1 MVYSLHSINKYLKIS
16 MININLEKIKIHFY
30 IYNNIFE
37 GKCQNSFYYV
47 ESIFLNSIENT
58 VSLIFPAFPYLRW
71 FFSSAFSLY
80 IKCVDS
86 IDTLNLRT

>member
-1 MVYSLHSINKYLKIS
+1 MLINNY
-16 MININLEKIKIHFY
+16 NNRD
-30 IYNNIFE
+30 NNIFE

-47 ESIFLNSIENT
+47 ESILLNSIENT